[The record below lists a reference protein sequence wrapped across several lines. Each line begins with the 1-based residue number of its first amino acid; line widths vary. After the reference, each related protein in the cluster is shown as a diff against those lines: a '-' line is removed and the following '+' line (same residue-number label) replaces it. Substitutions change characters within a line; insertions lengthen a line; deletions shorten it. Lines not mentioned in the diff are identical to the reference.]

1 MLFHRIC
8 HIKHRIIFM
17 NLFVLLQATN
27 PVVEMTEQV
36 VQTAPEE
43 SYLSLVMKGG
53 WILLPIF
60 LLSLLAI
67 YVIINKWL
75 VINRLGKRD
84 SVWLSR
90 VIELVHEGK
99 IDKALKFCVE
109 RPYASAKVIAAG
121 LKEFERDDNEIQ
133 EAMEVEARQQVSN
146 LENQMNWL
154 GITASIA
161 PMLGFLGTIFG
172 VIKIF
177 YDIARTNDLAIDT
190 ISTGLYQKMICS
202 GAGLLV
208 GIIAYAGYYILN
220 GRIDKTVVNIDK
232 ESNEVLKAI
241 RAFKR
246 GSVEA

>member
-1 MLFHRIC
+1 
-8 HIKHRIIFM
+8 M
-17 NLFVLLQATN
+17 NLFVLLQNTTT
-27 PVVEMTEQV
+27 VVDIAAEQV
-36 VQTAPEE
+36 QNAPEE
-43 SYLSLVMKGG
+43 SYFSLILKGG

-60 LLSLLAI
+60 LLSLLSI
-67 YVIINKWL
+67 YVIINKWI
-75 VINRLGKRD
+75 VISRVGKRD

-90 VIELVHEGK
+90 VLELVHEGK

-121 LKEFERDDNEIQ
+121 LKEVEGTEDEIE
-133 EAMEVEARQQVSN
+133 EAMELEARLQVSAM
-146 LENQMNWL
+146 ESQMNYL

-208 GIIAYAGYYILN
+208 GIIAYAGFYLLN
-220 GRIDKTVVNIDK
+220 GRIDKIVVNMDK
-232 ESNEVLKAI
+232 DSNEILRAI
-241 RAFKR
+241 RAYKKQKI
-246 GSVEA
+246 AA

>member
-1 MLFHRIC
+1 MSLLI
-8 HIKHRIIFM
+8 
-17 NLFVLLQATN
+17 LLQAAT
-27 PVVEMTEQV
+27 PVVEMAD
-36 VQTAPEE
+36 QTAQVAQAIPEE
-43 SYLSLVMKGG
+43 SYFSLILKGG

-90 VIELVHEGK
+90 VVELIHEGK
-99 IDKALKFCVE
+99 VDKALKFCVE

-121 LKEFERDDNEIQ
+121 LKEFERDDKEIQ
-133 EAMEVEARQQVSN
+133 EAMEVEARQQISA
-146 LENQMNWL
+146 LESQMNWL

-177 YDIARTNDLAIDT
+177 YDIAKTNDLAIDT

-208 GIIAYAGYYILN
+208 GIVAYAGYYMLN
-220 GRIDKTVVNIDK
+220 GRIDKVVVNIDK
-232 ESNEVLKAI
+232 ESNEVLKAV
-241 RAFKR
+241 RAYKR

>member
-1 MLFHRIC
+1 MSL
-8 HIKHRIIFM
+8 
-17 NLFVLLQATN
+17 LVLLQADTA
-27 PVVEMTEQV
+27 VVEMAGQV
-36 VQTAPEE
+36 AQATPDE
-43 SYLSLVMKGG
+43 SYLNLVLKGG

-75 VINRLGKRD
+75 VINRLGKKD

-90 VIELVHEGK
+90 VVELIHEGK

-121 LKEFERDDNEIQ
+121 LKEFEQEDNEIQ
-133 EAMEVEARQQVSN
+133 EAMEVEARQQVSV
-146 LENQMNWL
+146 LESQMSWL

-208 GIIAYAGYYILN
+208 GVVAYSGYYLLN
-220 GRIDKTVVNIDK
+220 GRIDKVVVNIDK

-241 RAFKR
+241 RAYKKK
-246 GSVEA
+246 GVEA

>member
-1 MLFHRIC
+1 
-8 HIKHRIIFM
+8 M
-17 NLFVLLQATN
+17 NPFILLQAAT
-27 PVVEMTEQV
+27 PVVEMVDQTAQV
-36 VQTAPEE
+36 VETIPEE
-43 SYLSLVMKGG
+43 SYFSLILKGG

-75 VINRLGKRD
+75 VISRLGKKD
-84 SVWLSR
+84 TVWLSR
-90 VIELVHEGK
+90 VVELIHEGK
-99 IDKALKFCVE
+99 VDKALKFCVE

-121 LKEFERDDNEIQ
+121 LKDVELSDSEIQ
-133 EAMEVEARQQVSN
+133 ESMEVEARQQIN
-146 LENQMNWL
+146 QLESQMNWL

-177 YDIARTNDLAIDT
+177 YDIAKTNDLAIDT

-208 GIIAYAGYYILN
+208 GIVAYAGYYILN
-220 GRIDKTVVNIDK
+220 GRIDKVVVNIDK

-241 RAFKR
+241 RAYKK
-246 GSVEA
+246 GTTDAA

>member
-1 MLFHRIC
+1 
-8 HIKHRIIFM
+8 M
-17 NLFVLLQATN
+17 NLFIFLQAAN
-27 PVVEMTEQV
+27 PVIEMAETIQA
-36 VQTAPEE
+36 APEE
-43 SYLSLVMKGG
+43 SYFSLILKGG

-60 LLSLLAI
+60 LLSLLSI

-75 VINRLGKRD
+75 IISRLGKKD
-84 SVWLSR
+84 SIWLSR
-90 VIELVHEGK
+90 VIELINEGK
-99 IDKALKFCVE
+99 IDKALKFCIE

-121 LKEFERDDNEIQ
+121 LKEFEQSEAEIE
-133 EAMEVEARQQVSN
+133 EAMEVEARQQIN
-146 LENQMNWL
+146 TLESQMNWL

-208 GIIAYAGYYILN
+208 GIIAYSGYYLLN
-220 GRIDKTVVNIDK
+220 GRIDKVVVNIDK

-241 RAFKR
+241 RAYKK
-246 GSVEA
+246 GTISA

>member
-1 MLFHRIC
+1 
-8 HIKHRIIFM
+8 M
-17 NLFVLLQATN
+17 NLFVFLQAPIDT
-27 PVVEMTEQV
+27 PVVKMVDQAV
-36 VQTAPEE
+36 LAAPDE

-75 VINRLGKRD
+75 VINRLGKKD

-90 VIELVHEGK
+90 VVELVHEGK

-109 RPYASAKVIAAG
+109 RSYASAKVIAAG
-121 LKEFERDDNEIQ
+121 LKDFDKEDTEIQ
-133 EAMEVEARQQVSN
+133 EAMEVEARQQIST

-154 GITASIA
+154 DITASIA

-208 GIIAYAGYYILN
+208 GIIAYAGYSVLN
-220 GRIDKTVVNIDK
+220 GRIDKIVVNIDK

-241 RAFKR
+241 RACKKDNI
-246 GSVEA
+246 AA

>member
-1 MLFHRIC
+1 
-8 HIKHRIIFM
+8 M
-17 NLFVLLQATN
+17 NLLVLLQVPVDSSVVAT
-27 PVVEMTEQV
+27 VDQAMQS
-36 VQTAPEE
+36 APEE

-60 LLSLLAI
+60 LLSLLSI

-75 VINRLGKRD
+75 VISRLGKKD

-90 VIELVHEGK
+90 VVELVHEGK

-121 LKEFERDDNEIQ
+121 LKEFDKDDAEIQ
-133 EAMEVEARQQVSN
+133 EAMEVEARVQVST
-146 LENQMNWL
+146 LEDQMNWL

-208 GIIAYAGYYILN
+208 GIIAYSGYYILN

-241 RAFKR
+241 RACKR

>member
-1 MLFHRIC
+1 MILS
-8 HIKHRIIFM
+8 
-17 NLFVLLQATN
+17 VVLQAAT
-27 PVVEMTEQV
+27 PVVEMAEQTAQV
-36 VQTAPEE
+36 VQAAAPEE
-43 SYLSLVMKGG
+43 SYFSLILKGG

-60 LLSLLAI
+60 LLSLLSV

-75 VINRLGKRD
+75 VISRLGKKD

-90 VIELVHEGK
+90 VVELIHEGK
-99 IDKALKFCVE
+99 VDKALKFCVE
-109 RPYASAKVIAAG
+109 RPHASAKVIAAG
-121 LKEFERDDNEIQ
+121 LREFEQEDKEIQ
-133 EAMEVEARQQVSN
+133 EAMQVEARLQINV
-146 LENQMNWL
+146 LESQMNWL

-208 GIIAYAGYYILN
+208 GIVAYSGYYLLN
-220 GRIDKTVVNIDK
+220 GRIDKVVVNIDK

-241 RAFKR
+241 RAYKK
-246 GSVEA
+246 GSVVA

>member
-1 MLFHRIC
+1 
-8 HIKHRIIFM
+8 M
-17 NLFVLLQATN
+17 NLFVLLQAAT
-27 PVVEMTEQV
+27 PVVEMAEQTA
-36 VQTAPEE
+36 QTAPEE
-43 SYLSLVMKGG
+43 SYFSLILKGG

-60 LLSLLAI
+60 LLSLLSI

-75 VINRLGKRD
+75 IISRLGKKD

-90 VIELVHEGK
+90 VVELINEGK

-121 LKEFERDDNEIQ
+121 LKEFERDDKEIQ
-133 EAMEVEARQQVSN
+133 EAMEIEARQQISTM
-146 LENQMNWL
+146 ESQMNWL

-208 GIIAYAGYYILN
+208 GIVAYSGYYLLN
-220 GRIDKTVVNIDK
+220 GRIDKTVVSIDK

-241 RAFKR
+241 RAYKK
-246 GSVEA
+246 GTIEA

>member
-1 MLFHRIC
+1 
-8 HIKHRIIFM
+8 M
-17 NLFVLLQATN
+17 NLLVLLQVPMDSSVVAT
-27 PVVEMTEQV
+27 VDQAMQS
-36 VQTAPEE
+36 APEE

-60 LLSLLAI
+60 LLSLLSI

-75 VINRLGKRD
+75 VISRLGKKD

-90 VIELVHEGK
+90 VVELVHEGK

-121 LKEFERDDNEIQ
+121 LKEFDKDDAEIQ
-133 EAMEVEARQQVSN
+133 EAMEVEARVQVST
-146 LENQMNWL
+146 LEDQMNWL

-208 GIIAYAGYYILN
+208 GIIAYSGYYILN

-241 RAFKR
+241 RAYKR